1 MATTPPGYSEAL
13 VKLTLTGMSRPA
25 YITWGL
31 DTEVTDP
38 VTIAGLVMAAIQ
50 ASSSL
55 KSVLP
60 SSVTIGP
67 VTIRVGQD
75 DGSAIVGEGATT
87 TPGTA
92 AGAYPS
98 PNVAVLVHKTTAR
111 GGRRGRGRMFVP
123 WGIAETS
130 LAEDGTITSTQVTT
144 LNTAFGNL
152 LTQLT
157 SNGVPMVLLHN
168 PGLSAAGSPNLVTG
182 LRVDPLVATQRR
194 RLGR

>member
-1 MATTPPGYSEAL
+1 
-13 VKLTLTGMSRPA
+13 
-25 YITWGL
+25 
-31 DTEVTDP
+31 
-38 VTIAGLVMAAIQ
+38 
-50 ASSSL
+50 
-55 KSVLP
+55 
-60 SSVTIGP
+60 
-67 VTIRVGQD
+67 
-75 DGSAIVGEGATT
+75 
-87 TPGTA
+87 
-92 AGAYPS
+92 
-98 PNVAVLVHKTTAR
+98 
-111 GGRRGRGRMFVP
+111 MFVP